1 MLSKKIDPDLF
12 TDELREC
19 ICGDPENCREP
30 VPGYVCRG
38 ANVIP
43 SDPVVVFLN
52 RWAFNWR
59 GERAVI
65 EKELREL
72 IAAVRTEA

>member
-1 MLSKKIDPDLF
+1 MASDTGQLFERIEPSEVAEALGAEEIPMTRDLAI
-12 TDELREC
+12 TR
-19 ICGDPENCREP
+19 
-30 VPGYVCRG
+30 
-38 ANVIP
+38 
-43 SDPVVVFLN
+43 FLN

-72 IAAVRTEA
+72 IADFGVGER

>member
-1 MLSKKIDPDLF
+1 MDGNLFERVDPDEVAKALGA
-12 TDELREC
+12 EE
-19 ICGDPENCREP
+19 
-30 VPGYVCRG
+30 VP
-38 ANVIP
+38 A
-43 SDPVVVFLN
+43 DPVVRFLN

-72 IAAVRTEA
+72 IARKDA

>member
-1 MLSKKIDPDLF
+1 MNTLPF
-12 TDELREC
+12 TGWECPQCGWFTDDELRRLAHEC
-19 ICGDPENCREP
+19 YPSDETI
-30 VPGYVCRG
+30 PG
-38 ANVIP
+38 
-43 SDPVVVFLN
+43 DPVVTFLN

-72 IAAVRTEA
+72 ITKSDVGER